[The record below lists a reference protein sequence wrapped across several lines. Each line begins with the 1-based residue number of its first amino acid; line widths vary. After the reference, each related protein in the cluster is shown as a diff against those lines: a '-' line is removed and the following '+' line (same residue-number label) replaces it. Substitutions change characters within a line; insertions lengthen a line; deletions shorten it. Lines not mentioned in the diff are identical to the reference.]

1 MTDNLEKRIFK
12 LEKENKQLF
21 HIVNEISY
29 DLFKAKQELEELQG
43 NLDYL
48 QGEVER
54 NCSK

>member
-1 MTDNLEKRIFK
+1 MTEKLEKQIFK

-29 DLFKAKQELEELQG
+29 DLFKANQEIEELQG
-43 NLDYL
+43 NLDYI